1 LSATDLAYLRL
12 YRIPSTGY
20 FSPEALVT
28 GLDANPKLKFLEI
41 RFLHPTSTQ
50 GQVGPRPHTPT
61 RAVLP
66 TLTEFQFRG
75 DNAYLEDL
83 IAGIDAPNVEQFG
96 ITLFDQRTFELLE
109 LAEFIGRTE
118 ELKSSPYRTS
128 IWLWERG
135 FTITHYFGHPS
146 FGGGTFRLEISC
158 HELARQ
164 VILLSRICGQLS
176 LLVSNVEELDI
187 EADHV
192 LSGSGSGSDPDPD
205 SDARQWWLE
214 LFAPFS
220 RVRRLELI
228 GTPVPSMVSALEQ
241 SAAGNG
247 CRVLRSLRSL
257 HLWGPLMSP
266 PIESF
271 VAARQRSGHV
281 VSVHFASE
289 ENPVDDAT

>member
-1 LSATDLAYLRL
+1 M
-12 YRIPSTGY
+12 
-20 FSPEALVT
+20 
-28 GLDANPKLKFLEI
+28 
-41 RFLHPTSTQ
+41 
-50 GQVGPRPHTPT
+50 PT

-66 TLTEFQFRG
+66 ALTEFQFRG

-83 IAGIDAPNVEQFG
+83 IARIDAPNVEQFG

-146 FGGGTFRLEISC
+146 SGGTFRLEISC
-158 HELARQ
+158 HEVARQ

-176 LLVSNVEELDI
+176 LLVSGVEQLDI

-192 LSGSGSGSDPDPD
+192 LSNWASASDPD

-214 LFAPFS
+214 LFTPFS

-228 GTPVPSMVSALEQ
+228 GTLVPSMVSALEQ

-247 CRVLRSLRSL
+247 GREVLRSMRSL
-257 HLWGPLMSP
+257 HLRGPAMSP

-289 ENPVDDAT
+289 ESPVEDDA